1 MPVTRHPFNNT
12 PSRVFMNPR
21 RNLSEFNIVVCLNF
35 SVAVAVAV
43 DIGSGEVRRVKSD
56 NAENMSALC
65 DIIRGVDL
73 AVAVHIAVN
82 NHDEFVDN
90 VAFRIIQRIHNVHNL
105 FLYTWRHVSLFLSKH
120 VHRKHNHYRHRFWL
134 FPSGLQILK
143 RMRNSHGKI
152 QSAHVSALGILPRY
166 SLSASHGIC
175 YVYADV
181 CTAEY
186 KAEGITHVAK

>member
-12 PSRVFMNPR
+12 QSRVFMNPR

-90 VAFRIIQRIHNVHNL
+90 VAFRIIQRIHIARRHITGGFL
-105 FLYTWRHVSLFLSKH
+105 FTFCV
-120 VHRKHNHYRHRFWL
+120 
-134 FPSGLQILK
+134 Q
-143 RMRNSHGKI
+143 
-152 QSAHVSALGILPRY
+152 
-166 SLSASHGIC
+166 
-175 YVYADV
+175 
-181 CTAEY
+181 
-186 KAEGITHVAK
+186 